1 MLLPQLSVLSL
12 SSFIHSL
19 LSMSQ
24 DLSILVVQVTE
35 SSLLPP
41 TRVGIPTVEFQDT
54 FDLIELKR
62 KLVRMLHRTSI

>member
-1 MLLPQLSVLSL
+1 
-12 SSFIHSL
+12 
-19 LSMSQ
+19 MSQ
-24 DLSILVVQVTE
+24 DLSILEIQVTE

-41 TRVGIPTVEFQDT
+41 TRVGIPTVEFQDI